1 MDEYLASAPV
11 VSTGHLDEA
20 REAVSRIYLR
30 HELVGSD
37 RGMAM
42 RLNAVVDRVM
52 TVGYL
57 TYQAD
62 TELIMPATEDCYVVN
77 LTLVGGTKAAA
88 ATGGGRSL
96 RRTGA
101 AWCCHR
107 SATTG
112 SGGPPTPSSCT

>member
-30 HELVGSD
+30 HELVASD
-37 RGMAM
+37 NGMAM

-62 TELIMPATEDCYVVN
+62 TELIMPATEDCYVIN
-77 LTLVGGTKAAA
+77 PTLVGTTKAARGDARRGVTA
-88 ATGGGRSL
+88 AKRHGLVLTPVRSP
-96 RRTGA
+96 R
-101 AWCCHR
+101 
-107 SATTG
+107 
-112 SGGPPTPSSCT
+112 GP